1 MALNLSNFDD
11 VLKIDYMGPIREQL
25 NQSSILLSRL
35 EQREEDFV
43 GKQAYLPLHTGRNF
57 SIGSRADGGTLP
69 GVTSQLQQSYDNATF
84 NASYQYGRMKVTGPT
99 IKASRSQRGAFVKA
113 VDSEMKG
120 LVKDLRQSI
129 NRQIFRDGSGT
140 LTQAGATTPT
150 STSVTVSNTKYL
162 KAGQIIDVIDESSTA
177 NTNIVNGDSNSVVSV
192 TSSTVFVA
200 GTTMSTTTDEA
211 IVLEDTYN
219 LDLWG
224 LEAIVNTGNPE
235 PGNFGGIDRTSNT
248 FWQGN
253 IVGPATVGA
262 LTLLLMQQAVDESDI
277 QGEGDIGLIITDHPI
292 KRTYGSLLVADKR
305 YPPGGEITLDGGY
318 KALEFNGTPVVADKD
333 AGLTETPAL
342 LERMY
347 FLDLTSLF
355 FITMG
360 DWDWMDRDGA
370 VLTRVSNEDAYEA
383 VLFRYFNFVSDRP
396 DVNTALDNVQ

>member
-1 MALNLSNFDD
+1 MALNLTNFDD
-11 VLKIDYMGPIREQL
+11 VLTIDYMGPVREQL

-43 GKQAYLPLHTGRNF
+43 GKQAYLPLHTGRNWG
-57 SIGSRADGGTLP
+57 IGSRADGGTLP
-69 GVTSQLQQSYDNATF
+69 AAQQQGYDNATF
-84 NASYQYGRMKVTGPT
+84 NASYQYGRIKITGPT
-99 IKASRSQRGAFVKA
+99 IAASRNQRGAFVKA

-120 LVKDLRQSI
+120 LVKDLKQSI

-140 LTQAGATTPT
+140 MTQCAATTP
-150 STSVTVSNTKYL
+150 SSATVEVSSTKYL
-162 KAGQIIDVIDESSTA
+162 KPGQVVDIIDESTTT
-177 NTNIVNGDSNSVVSV
+177 NTNIVGGDSNTVVSV
-192 TSSTVFVA
+192 TDADTVVL
-200 GTTMSTTTDEA
+200 TTAVNTTTDEA

-224 LEAIVNTGNPE
+224 LEAIVNTANPE
-235 PGNFGGIDRTSNT
+235 PGNFGGIDRDSNT

-253 IVGPATVGA
+253 IVGPATA
-262 LTLLLMQQAVDESDI
+262 TTLTLLLMQQAVDESDI
-277 QGEGDIGLIITDHPI
+277 QGEGDVGLIITDHSI

-360 DWDWMDRDGA
+360 DWDWMDQDGA
-370 VLTRVSNEDAYEA
+370 VLSRVSGEDAYEA
-383 VLFRYFNFVSDRP
+383 VLFRYFNMVSDRP
-396 DVNTALDNVQ
+396 NANTALDNVT